1 MIIYSIILPYYN
13 RKSLLIN
20 TLNSFVK
27 FYSKRNDLEIIII
40 DDGSSVGHKL
50 DDAIKKFDTLKIKL
64 VSLGSK
70 KNNMEVNPCYP
81 YNVGVRNSSGKI
93 LILSSPETFHTTNM
107 FEITNNFEKLNDS
120 SYLLLSVFCS
130 TSNELTESI
139 IENNFIIN
147 DNNREKLLS
156 NVNKDKFNNKY
167 GSWYLH
173 SIFRKTD
180 LNFFSCIT
188 RKTYY
193 DLCGFDE
200 RYRNGTGYADNEF
213 LNRLKNIVNKFIYYD
228 NAIAIH
234 VNHEVVHNLP
244 PTTNYNLYLKNE
256 PYYKN
261 DKWGLINNKKNN
273 DTKKIGF
280 FTSFGLGGADHTSYV
295 LCKNLIEYF
304 TKENFCIFFNK
315 YSLSDIKKNED
326 NQPSI
331 CRYKNYLKFCNPIR
345 INNVSEF
352 NNYDLDI
359 LFIHRGGD
367 EFWLLP
373 NFETTDFNFKI
384 IEINFH
390 GKLKT
395 KADLRIFPSKT
406 LVDFRKIIC
415 NHKVIPNPIIKYNN
429 TENLRNKLN
438 IQDKFVVGRL
448 GNADFNIY
456 CSINLTAY
464 KNIESNN
471 TVFLYLNPSK
481 KAIEDSRK
489 LKIKNIIFLEPTVDS
504 KELMQILN
512 TFDVHAHSN
521 NHGETFGNSIAES
534 FIHGICTISHE
545 GFQNWPQAHKE
556 FFKNTP
562 ELFVTKKN
570 RETMIKEY
578 SDILRRLKDDVE
590 YRCKK
595 SQLQKDYAL
604 KHFEKSIIIK
614 KYIETIEN
622 L

>member
-1 MIIYSIILPYYN
+1 MINFSIILPYYN

-20 TLNSFVK
+20 TLSSFVK

-40 DDGSSVGHKL
+40 DDGSSVEHKL
-50 DDAIKKFDTLKIKL
+50 DDAIKKFNTLKIKL
-64 VSLGSK
+64 INLGSK
-70 KNNMEVNPCYP
+70 KNKMQVNPCYP

-93 LILSSPETFHTTNM
+93 LILSSPETFHTTDM
-107 FEITNNFEKLNDS
+107 FEITNNFEKLSDS

-156 NVNKDKFNNKY
+156 NVNKDKFNNEY

-200 RYRNGTGYADNEF
+200 RYRNGTGYDDNEF
-213 LNRLKNIVNKFIYYD
+213 LNRLKNIADKFIYYD
-228 NAIAIH
+228 NANAIH
-234 VNHEVVHNLP
+234 VNHEIVHNLP
-244 PTTNYNLYLKNE
+244 PTTNYNLYIKND
-256 PYYKN
+256 PYLKN
-261 DKWGLINNKKNN
+261 DKWGLINNKENN

-280 FTSFGLGGADHTSYV
+280 FTSFGLGGADRTSYV
-295 LCKNLIEYF
+295 LCKNLMEHY
-304 TKENFCIFFNK
+304 TKQNFYIFFNK
-315 YSLSDIKKNED
+315 YSLPDPKKSID
-326 NQPSI
+326 NQTSP
-331 CRYKNYLKFCNPIR
+331 CRYKKYLEFSNPIR
-345 INNVSEF
+345 INTVSEF

-395 KADLRIFPSKT
+395 KANLRIFPSKT

-521 NHGETFGNSIAES
+521 NYGETFGNSMAES
-534 FIHGICTISHE
+534 FIHGICTISHC
-545 GFQNWPQAHKE
+545 GFHNWPQAHKE
-556 FFKNTP
+556 FFQVTP
-562 ELFVTKKN
+562 DLFITKKN

-614 KYIETIEN
+614 KYIEIIEN